1 MSAPVHT
8 PMHQFPVA
16 HGELLVGGIPLT
28 RLAARVGAGVPF
40 YAYDRR
46 LLDARVATL
55 RQVLP
60 REVRLHYALKANPMP
75 ALACHMAPL
84 VDGMDVASG
93 RELRVAMVDSA
104 YGTDKELTDWVD
116 KQRVSYSEAAALTTP
131 TPGRESWLLT
141 HRPLFAVIADVNLPK
156 DDPLADTW
164 SSDGQMVA
172 SYGLLDNYSM
182 ILASHNHY
190 LQATQIPGQP
200 GALIMGNGGALLDPP
215 GEYYI
220 PAYGPLTRADG
231 QPLVPGLAPY
241 PNATMLWT
249 KVDYG
254 YGIARPG
261 TEPGAWTIDEFRF
274 DGAPLGVCDLANRT
288 LACAG

>member
-1 MSAPVHT
+1 MRAAADGRRAAGPSPQTT
-8 PMHQFPVA
+8 PTWAFDLP
-16 HGELLVGGIPLT
+16 I
-28 RLAARVGAGVPF
+28 AANG
-40 YAYDRR
+40 
-46 LLDARVATL
+46 
-55 RQVLP
+55 
-60 REVRLHYALKANPMP
+60 
-75 ALACHMAPL
+75 
-84 VDGMDVASG
+84 G

-215 GEYYI
+215 GSTTSPRTARSPVPTVSRWSRGWRRTPTPPCCGRRSTTATESR
-220 PAYGPLTRADG
+220 GPEPNRA
-231 QPLVPGLAPY
+231 PGRSTSSASTAP
-241 PNATMLWT
+241 PGRL
-249 KVDYG
+249 
-254 YGIARPG
+254 RPG
-261 TEPGAWTIDEFRF
+261 
-274 DGAPLGVCDLANRT
+274 
-288 LACAG
+288 